1 MERSDCLRHSYFL
14 IQQTKRSKM
23 SEVVILGKCKHSVSV
38 TDMPLNECF
47 DLATPRWYRKSV
59 LPCAMAWYPWA
70 HTVSSSCMWATDGDK
85 WERST
90 LEHFVKLLIYPLGL
104 AQKHQHFLVTKYFFR
119 VSHSRQDTEVTL
131 LNTNSCYLH
140 LPHKQKKKKRCCS
153 LGHALQATT
162 HPTFLLMELT
172 QNLWGENQWGESQQR
187 KSVLVVKL
195 LLKVERISLL
205 EIMWLHL
212 ECHDWFWKI
221 IVKRQMKYLNRY
233 NKECVVIHLFVWFV
247 IFFPNVL
254 CQMLNT
260 NSSFRVKF
268 WNCLLAKITRGANEC
283 VLWINGYT
291 T

>member
-59 LPCAMAWYPWA
+59 LPWAMAWYPWA

-104 AQKHQHFLVTKYFFR
+104 AQKHQHFLVTKCFFR

-140 LPHKQKKKKRCCS
+140 LPHKQKKKKVLFFGTCTTGHNTSHISVDGVNTKFVGRESVRRIAAKEICVGCKTS
-153 LGHALQATT
+153 LESREDQFTGDYVTT
-162 HPTFLLMELT
+162 PWMSWLI
-172 QNLWGENQWGESQQR
+172 
-187 KSVLVVKL
+187 
-195 LLKVERISLL
+195 LKDHCEKINEIS
-205 EIMWLHL
+205 E
-212 ECHDWFWKI
+212 
-221 IVKRQMKYLNRY
+221 
-233 NKECVVIHLFVWFV
+233 
-247 IFFPNVL
+247 
-254 CQMLNT
+254 
-260 NSSFRVKF
+260 
-268 WNCLLAKITRGANEC
+268 
-283 VLWINGYT
+283 
-291 T
+291 